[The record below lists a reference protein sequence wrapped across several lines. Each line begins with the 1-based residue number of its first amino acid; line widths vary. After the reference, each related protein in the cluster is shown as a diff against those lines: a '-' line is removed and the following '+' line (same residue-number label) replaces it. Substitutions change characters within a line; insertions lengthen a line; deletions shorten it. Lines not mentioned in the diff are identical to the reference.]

1 MTLAP
6 FPEVPYELVLPGG
19 PAANHHVPLQMCQ
32 TAKQLPGTV
41 VNLTA
46 QNGSDVYLA
55 TGYLTISM
63 PTMK

>member
-1 MTLAP
+1 
-6 FPEVPYELVLPGG
+6 
-19 PAANHHVPLQMCQ
+19 MCQ
-32 TAKQLPGTV
+32 TAKQLPGTAV
-41 VNLTA
+41 YLTA